1 MFFGSSLFLA
11 NACDLQFVTRM
22 SSSDED
28 SNDESSN
35 ISSLLTAADKLLEV
49 AEHGTISTN
58 GLIDPGGGG
67 EKFRSIEERLLQ
79 LHIEESSKAAVAN
92 GVNSSYLSNGLSNSS
107 SSSGQ
112 HHLNPCSNLVSLLCR
127 KDRCNRLL
135 VTLLP
140 NNEGYSVHVL
150 TNTIPTANGNGA
162 ATANGTGEIELFRL
176 PYEDDDFLSYIDNEE
191 LPTSILDLL
200 EKAWPELFYSGC
212 VIAEVRDH
220 RRLPTA
226 LLAESQELMQD
237 MAGITSHVLLRPTTQ
252 SLICDVN
259 LLCERAGWKS
269 REERANLESQLCLA
283 TQGPL
288 CLDPDPI
295 VSILARK
302 SCVRRQKF
310 ATPAM
315 RRHAKM
321 FSQSGLNRKRK
332 LEEAPGPPEL
342 KLHDFVQKLNRS
354 QPSKP
359 NPQEM
364 LQQHQAMMRANLR
377 AIVQSQQ
384 CSTVAAAST
393 MDHQIVTDVAMHARA
408 IQRRVDVTDMTPH
421 VVEEYILETAERGAN
436 RIYHTKLT
444 IFQRLANEEYLG
456 ELYVER
462 DFNERDKK
470 GSTCRFV
477 LGTRPHALRYINQFT
492 EIFTEEGRKPVKIT
506 HLVPNQKPRITFT
519 PGMRE
524 RMKEREAA
532 VAAANAARASLV
544 GGAPSTPPTTTT
556 STAAITAVP
565 PGSIVNNGS
574 AVISATAAQK
584 PLLSVSVSGSSIL
597 KQTLTNAQHIPIH
610 TVTQQPPMTAVVR
623 TATVLQ
629 QPSQQQ
635 PPAGPSLQLPQT
647 PHPPQQVLQP
657 PTPQQMETE
666 DSGEQEM
673 AISAIMQSLMKD
685 SAQFEVEHNS
695 KQQQS
700 PNAIIG
706 GPQLPTCPVPQASLA
721 NVNLAGNNSPVKL
734 PNTPQSP
741 NTSSLHAKRVSLK
754 NLLSAQASQSSA
766 AAAGI
771 APDNSPMKSPQVK
784 VTMSQLAAQ
793 LSRPVTI
800 TSNLPSYTQ
809 ALADQAQVKAAQ
821 ASPRPRL
828 IVTAQHPPPNSIVRS
843 LSDSAGASKINTDA
857 PNLQAL
863 LSSNS
868 VNENNVIPVELGNNN
883 GTSNSS
889 SSGGS
894 LLERLVS
901 GQPINPVNSNISPV
915 NNSVPSPITSRSLSN
930 SGGGSD
936 SDQITLAALLSK
948 PVQNMSPLA
957 VAPSPSSSSQQQM
970 GSPTK
975 ASPLIQQLQQPIPP
989 PRTPLQQLPQSPRQ
1003 QPSPRMTSPRPQG
1016 NAVTSSPQPQ
1026 QSSGVVQRTGSSLQQ
1041 QLMQPP
1047 KSQSASLVSVP
1058 LPVQD
1063 INNLHNG
1070 IVSSNV
1076 SSAPTANGGNVVSLQ
1091 NLLQGGMAVQVSQS
1105 QTSNSIPV
1113 QLSIPGLSAP
1123 VTLSLN
1129 VPDQQLQ
1136 PTVQPQ
1142 VQQQQ
1147 PQQKL
1152 VPTSTV
1158 VTVAAASSSGGTVLI
1173 PQGSNIIQL
1182 PQQPASASVIGNPS
1196 IATMRTHTGQTVQ
1209 LHAANANNLI
1219 KGAQVV
1225 QVRGQQGGQP
1235 LYVQMPVTTSGGQ
1248 SIQIVRSI
1256 DQPVTVRQPQFSTMS
1271 QQPGGQQL
1279 ILNSVKGCQP
1289 SLITLSQQQQ
1299 LPQQPQPMV
1308 LQTNSVLQQQPG
1320 QSRQVAIQLQEQ
1332 AGGSG
1337 MAQARVVNNPT
1348 AAAVAAAAVANQ
1360 RMRQQRK
1367 QSLK

>member
-1 MFFGSSLFLA
+1 
-11 NACDLQFVTRM
+11 M

-28 SNDESSN
+28 CSEENN
-35 ISSLLTAADKLLEV
+35 ARSSLLTAADRLLEV
-49 AEHGTISTN
+49 AEHGTVSTS
-58 GLIDPGGGG
+58 GLLDPRGSDLP
-67 EKFRSIEERLLQ
+67 KFRSIEERLLQ
-79 LHIEESSKAAVAN
+79 LHIEESAKA
-92 GVNSSYLSNGLSNSS
+92 VNSVNVGPHLTNGLSTSS
-107 SSSGQ
+107 TTSSSGQ

-140 NNEGYSVHVL
+140 SNEGYSVHVL
-150 TNTIPTANGNGA
+150 TTASVLGNPGPANGNSIS
-162 ATANGTGEIELFRL
+162 EIELFRL
-176 PYEDDDFLSYIDNEE
+176 PYEDDDFLSYVDNEE
-191 LPTSILDLL
+191 LPTPILDLL

-220 RRLPTA
+220 RRLPPQN
-226 LLAESQELMQD
+226 EMGVGPPED
-237 MAGITSHVLLRPTTQ
+237 MAGLTSHVLLRPTTQ
-252 SLICDVN
+252 SIICDVN
-259 LLCERAGWKS
+259 LLCERSGWTT
-269 REERANLESQLCLA
+269 REERAVVESQVCLA
-283 TQGPL
+283 TEGPL

-321 FSQSGLNRKRK
+321 FSQTGFNRKRK
-332 LEEAPGPPEL
+332 LEETAGPPEL
-342 KLHDFVQKLNRS
+342 KLHNFLQKLNRN
-354 QPSKP
+354 QTRPA
-359 NPQEM
+359 PQEM

-384 CSTVAAAST
+384 LPVASSTASGIAPP
-393 MDHQIVTDVAMHARA
+393 DHLQQIITDVPQHARA
-408 IQRRVDVTDMTPH
+408 IQRRADVTDMTPH

-524 RMKEREAA
+524 RMNERAAA
-532 VAAANAARASLV
+532 VAAANAARASLA
-544 GGAPSTPPTTTT
+544 GGAGGVSPTVSAVSTVSASPQTV
-556 STAAITAVP
+556 AVTAVA
-565 PGSIVNNGS
+565 PGNLVNNG
-574 AVISATAAQK
+574 TLQK
-584 PLLSVSVSGSSIL
+584 PLIAVSVGGGGPSIL
-597 KQTLTNAQHIPIH
+597 KQTLSAPTNAAQQQPIPIH
-610 TVTQQPPMTAVVR
+610 TVQPQPVTAVVR
-623 TATVLQ
+623 TSTVLQ
-629 QPSQQQ
+629 QQ
-635 PPAGPSLQLPQT
+635 PQPTTLQLPQT
-647 PHPPQQVLQP
+647 PHPPQQVLQQHQP
-657 PTPQQMETE
+657 PATPQQDSE
-666 DSGEQEM
+666 DGGEQEM

-685 SAQFEVEHNS
+685 SAQFEVENS
-695 KQQQS
+695 NKQQQQL
-700 PNAIIG
+700 PQQPTIIG
-706 GPQLPTCPVPQASLA
+706 VSGPQLPTCPVPQASLT
-721 NVNLAGNNSPVKL
+721 NVALSNNSPVKL

-741 NTSSLHAKRVSLK
+741 SSSSLHAKRVSLK
-754 NLLSAQASQSSA
+754 NLLSAQANQQQQQSSPSSD
-766 AAAGI
+766 I
-771 APDNSPMKSPQVK
+771 KPPQVK
-784 VTMSQLAAQ
+784 VTLSQLAAQ

-800 TSNLPSYTQ
+800 TSNLPSYSQ

-828 IVTAQHPPPNSIVRS
+828 IVTAQHHPNTLVRS
-843 LSDSAGASKINTDA
+843 ISDSGKVVTDA

-863 LSSNS
+863 LSGGGGSSSNP
-868 VNENNVIPVELGNNN
+868 ENVIPVELGNNGCN
-883 GTSNSS
+883 TNSS
-889 SSGGS
+889 GS

-901 GQPINPVNSNISPV
+901 GQPLMNSNLSPNNASSPV
-915 NNSVPSPITSRSLSN
+915 TSRAMSN
-930 SGGGSD
+930 NASGSAGSGD
-936 SDQITLAALLSK
+936 SEQITLAALLSK

-957 VAPSPSSSSQQQM
+957 VAASPSSSSQM

-989 PRTPLQQLPQSPRQ
+989 PRTPLSVLPQSPRQ
-1003 QPSPRMTSPRPQG
+1003 QPQASPRMTSPRPQ
-1016 NAVTSSPQPQ
+1016 AVASSPQQLQ
-1026 QSSGVVQRTGSSLQQ
+1026 QPTTVVRSNSGNLQQ

-1047 KSQSASLVSVP
+1047 KSQSLVSVP

-1063 INNLHNG
+1063 INSLQHNG
-1070 IVSSNV
+1070 IVNSTSNI
-1076 SSAPTANGGNVVSLQ
+1076 STNGGNMVSLQ
-1091 NLLQGGMAVQVSQS
+1091 NLLQGGMTVQVSQHPAT
-1105 QTSNSIPV
+1105 QTSSSIPV
-1113 QLSIPGLSAP
+1113 QLNIPGLSAP

-1129 VPDQQLQ
+1129 VQD
-1136 PTVQPQ
+1136 
-1142 VQQQQ
+1142 QQQQ
-1147 PQQKL
+1147 PNQIQQQQGHKF

-1158 VTVAAASSSGGTVLI
+1158 VTVTAASNNTAGGTVLI

-1182 PQQPASASVIGNPS
+1182 PQQPASVISSS
-1196 IATMRTHTGQTVQ
+1196 IATMRTTSGQTVQ
-1209 LHAANANNLI
+1209 LHAANANNIL

-1225 QVRGQQGGQP
+1225 QVRGQHGGQP
-1235 LYVQMPVTTSGGQ
+1235 LYVQMPAAGGGAGNGNGAGNGSSGAQ
-1248 SIQIVRSI
+1248 SIQIVRSV
-1256 DQPVTVRQPQFSTMS
+1256 DQPMMRQQQFTNAIS
-1271 QQPGGQQL
+1271 QAPQPGQQQL
-1279 ILNSVKGCQP
+1279 ILNSVKTSQP

-1299 LPQQPQPMV
+1299 LPQQQMV
-1308 LQTNSVLQQQPG
+1308 LQANSAILQPQSGQ

-1332 AGGSG
+1332 PQAAGSNLL
-1337 MAQARVVNNPT
+1337 AQTRVVNNQ
-1348 AAAVAAAAVANQ
+1348 AAVAAVANQ